1 MDHKLVE
8 LEQRK
13 QEIDRLAQ
21 LAMQCCEVMI
31 KTEEQKLAKDVML
44 QQKLVG
50 YEVKKEQ
57 VDQKLA
63 ELEQR
68 KREIQEAE
76 RQGKRDSELRF
87 GN

>member
-68 KREIQEAE
+68 KRQIQEAE